1 VLACQYFAPD
11 NTPDIDLFM
20 VRCGFLLAPPTR
32 GISADEH
39 HLQPLYV
46 CASAIRATVKEVSF
60 QYQQTAE
67 WPSLSDLS
75 VSQVSP
81 KKYSSNT
88 SKPLWAVEKLGN
100 EWSLSSIQPL
110 WGITDNNTSRN
121 LQSIWMVQAESLY
134 LPAFDFGRSSVM
146 DRVLGDSM
154 VSHFV
159 MRLLF

>member
-1 VLACQYFAPD
+1 VSACQYFTPD
-11 NTPDIDLFM
+11 DTPDIDRFL

-32 GISADEH
+32 GIIADEH

-81 KKYSSNT
+81 KKYSSNA
-88 SKPLWAVEKLGN
+88 SKPLWAVEKLGS
-100 EWSLSSIQPL
+100 EWNLSSIQPL

-121 LQSIWMVQAESLY
+121 LQSIWTVQAESLY
-134 LPAFDFGRSSVM
+134 LPAFDFEGTSEWFRI
-146 DRVLGDSM
+146 LGDSM

-159 MRLLF
+159 MRYLF